1 LREALSTPGL
11 AVVEALVDPNDPPLL
26 PKIKYEH
33 AKHMAEAL
41 VRGTTAGGDIAKK
54 LLRNTFEEVR

>member
-1 LREALSTPGL
+1 
-11 AVVEALVDPNDPPLL
+11 VIEALVDPNDPPLL

-41 VRGTTAGGDIAKK
+41 ARGTKGGGEIAKA
-54 LLRNTFEEVR
+54 LLRNTLSETLA